1 MLRAG
6 QDPCFQS
13 ALCFQSR
20 TMHSMILFY
29 ESLPLNSFPFS
40 SCTLLADIQKYTA
53 IMQEVFGALQG
64 GEMPM
69 QLSEIPLLGSILI
82 MLREIRDETELQP
95 SGQSQCSKTSSV
107 GLVAKLT
114 ILVFI
119 C

>member
-1 MLRAG
+1 M
-6 QDPCFQS
+6 
-13 ALCFQSR
+13 
-20 TMHSMILFY
+20 
-29 ESLPLNSFPFS
+29 
-40 SCTLLADIQKYTA
+40 LADIQKYTA